1 MFAVQ
6 KYQEANYPLPN
17 RDNSM
22 IKTEQKRNADYC
34 KRVCQH
40 IYSSYL
46 KGESMFTKDSLQ
58 GVTNYRLYAKGDQPQ
73 EKYKDAF
80 LGRVQ
85 SSGVLGVGSN
95 PIESRKAYAN
105 IDFSIMSPMPRII
118 DAVISKLKGSTD
130 IVSVDAIDS
139 ASGAEKE
146 NLKWGTYVDGRF
158 RQMFES
164 LRALAGLPQQELGF
178 VPKNVEELNLYD
190 AEGGFKLDYCVAMEE
205 LVKYVMDESRWDEDL
220 ITDILFDL
228 IVNGF
233 AVLKDVYDPVTGQV
247 TVKYCNPAES
257 GVQYTRETQYN
268 KPDWGF
274 TTSEKKISDI
284 RRKFPKLTEK
294 ELYGIAQKYCGKIG
308 NPSDLENWN
317 ENNLTKTSQ
326 DYDDSKV
333 PVLEC
338 SWIDVEY
345 EHEVEH
351 INRVGKVRTFPY
363 EGQRLGK
370 KDKKVSTRIKKL
382 YECSW
387 IIDTEYVYDYGVAR
401 FQARDGLSEPVL
413 PFHAVKVKGRPIV
426 PRVIPALDMFQNA
439 WLKLQHGL
447 SMASLSGFSV
457 NLDAINNMNLGG
469 GKLPPLEVIKIWR
482 QTGILFRKDSNTV
495 NLNPASGRAIEQLP
509 GGAGSVIQEAMG
521 GLDLASKM
529 IEETTGIN
537 PLTLG
542 SQPTSGQGKAV
553 TEFSIEG
560 TNNVLAGII
569 GRANVLK
576 SDVARNICLRLQL
589 VVGSD
594 KKAKE
599 RYKNVI
605 GETRLEL
612 LKIAEGHDVR
622 YGIRTQVR
630 PTDQE
635 IAEIF
640 EMINM
645 SLKNGR
651 DGKVGITEADA
662 VRFKSMIHSGAS
674 LKRVAQLLD
683 FAAHKAQ
690 EERTLREQENQ
701 KMNAQLNQ
709 QTEQMKAQLR
719 LEEEQRRKAME
730 QEAYRQKAI
739 GDLLLEAYKTKD
751 RDLNYVLKMLGVM
764 PPEEQMA
771 QQQAQIAQQN
781 GQAGGGVSGQAQ
793 NPATEQ
799 APVVEAQEQGVSNN
813 IPS

>member
-1 MFAVQ
+1 MFCIP
-6 KYQEANYPLPN
+6 KYQENNYPLPD
-17 RDNSM
+17 RDNLGYST
-22 IKTEQKRNADYC
+22 KHKRSADYC
-34 KRVCQH
+34 KRVAQH
-40 IYSSYL
+40 IYSSFI
-46 KGESMFTKDSLQ
+46 KGESLFTKESLKS
-58 GVTNYRLYAKGDQPQ
+58 VASLRDYAKGDQPQ
-73 EKYKDAF
+73 EKYKDVM
-80 LGRVQ
+80 LGR
-85 SSGVLGVGSN
+85 SSNNGVVGVGSN
-95 PIESRKAYAN
+95 PLESRKAYAN

-146 NLKWGTYVDGRF
+146 NLKWGAYVDGRF
-158 RQMFES
+158 REMFES
-164 LRALAGLPQQELGF
+164 LRTLAGLPQQELGF

-205 LVKYVMDESRWDEDL
+205 LLKYVMDESRWDEEL

-233 AVLKDVYDPVTGQV
+233 AVLKDEYDPITGK
-247 TVKYCNPAES
+247 VKAVYCDPAES

-274 TTSEKKISDI
+274 STSMKKISDI
-284 RRKFPKLTEK
+284 RRKFPKMEEK
-294 ELYGIAQKYCGKIG
+294 ELYGLAEKYTGKFG

-317 ENNLTKTSQ
+317 NVKLSNNGYS
-326 DYDDSKV
+326 YDDSKV

-338 SWIDVEY
+338 AWIDVEY
-345 EHEVEH
+345 SHEIEH
-351 INRVGKVRTFPY
+351 INKAGKIRTFPY

-370 KDKKVSTRIKKL
+370 KDKKVSTRVKML

-401 FQARDGLSEPVL
+401 FQARDGLSDPVI
-413 PFHAVKVKGRPIV
+413 PYHAVKVKGRPIV
-426 PRVIPALDMFQNA
+426 PRVIPALDMFQNS
-439 WLKLQHGL
+439 WLKLQHGI
-447 SMASLSGFSV
+447 SMAALDGFSV

-495 NLNPASGRAIEQLP
+495 NLSPSSGRAIEP
-509 GGAGSVIQEAMG
+509 VMG
-521 GLDLASKM
+521 GSGRMITDALQGIEVASRM

-537 PLTLG
+537 PITLG
-542 SQPTSGQGKAV
+542 SQPQSGQGKGV

-569 GRANVLK
+569 SRANVLK
-576 SDVARNICLRLQL
+576 SDIARNMCLRLQL
-589 VVGSD
+589 VVNTD
-594 KKAKE
+594 KIAHDK
-599 RYKNVI
+599 YKNVI

-630 PTDQE
+630 PTEAE
-635 IAEIF
+635 IQEIF
-640 EMINM
+640 EMINL

-662 VRFKSMIHSGAS
+662 IRFKSMIHSGSS

-690 EERTLREQENQ
+690 EERTQREQQNQ
-701 KMNAQLNQ
+701 ELNAQLNQ
-709 QTEQMKAQLR
+709 QTEQAKAKLR
-719 LEEEQRRKAME
+719 IEEEQMRKAME
-730 QEAYRQKAI
+730 QEVARQKAI
-739 GDLLLEAYKTKD
+739 GDVLIKAYEKGEKPLE
-751 RDLNYVLKMLGVM
+751 YVLNMLGVAT
-764 PPEEQMA
+764 PEQQIQQQQMA
-771 QQQAQIAQQN
+771 QQQQMQ
-781 GQAGGGVSGQAQ
+781 GQGA
-793 NPATEQ
+793 NPATDPAQ
-799 APVVEAQEQGVSNN
+799 TVEATEQGMPSN
-813 IPS
+813 IPSN